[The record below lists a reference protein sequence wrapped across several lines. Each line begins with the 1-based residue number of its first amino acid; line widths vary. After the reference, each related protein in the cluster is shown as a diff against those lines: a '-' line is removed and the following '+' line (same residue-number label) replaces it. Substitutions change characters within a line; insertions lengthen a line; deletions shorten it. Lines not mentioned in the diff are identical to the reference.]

1 MSFAFPEAPT
11 SLPSAPRAFYDE
23 LRRMLAVVRPPRLS
37 PDGTS
42 VQFAGKAVE
51 VALKHA
57 DRDDWSIWA
66 TVGELEAIVG
76 TSYAHEHFFARAHT
90 RREERPWTTEI
101 VDYIAELLRGEIEV
115 VTTLRGETA
124 ISVAHFNVDERGG
137 RQLLGQTGF
146 LVPARLLLWRPKRAQ
161 TERISWR

>member
-11 SLPSAPRAFYDE
+11 SLPSAPRAFYEE
-23 LRRMLAVVRPPRLS
+23 LRRMLAVRPPRLS
-37 PDGTS
+37 RDDTS

-51 VALKHA
+51 VTLVHA

-76 TSYAHEHFFARAHT
+76 TSYAHEHFFARANT
-90 RREERPWTTEI
+90 RPEERPWTTEI

-124 ISVAHFNVDERGG
+124 VSVEHFNVDERGG
-137 RQLLGQTGF
+137 RQLLGHTGF
-146 LVPARLLLWRPKRAQ
+146 LVPARLFFWRPKRAQ